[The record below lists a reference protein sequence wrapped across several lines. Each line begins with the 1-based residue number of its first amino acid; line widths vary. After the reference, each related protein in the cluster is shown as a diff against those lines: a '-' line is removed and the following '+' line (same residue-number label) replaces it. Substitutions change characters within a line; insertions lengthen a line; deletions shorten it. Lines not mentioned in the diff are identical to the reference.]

1 MPHSELVQS
10 LLRGLDILKYISNRP
25 DGMRLNEL
33 TAVTGLKKPTLHNL
47 LRTLIARG
55 FVFKDNMNRF
65 NIGPALYEIAGSGA
79 LTRRQMKAQ
88 AIFPLLAEKL
98 PGCTITLSTLSVD
111 TVRCLLRISPD
122 APGELQNPADRTF
135 TPYVMASAIVL
146 QAVYPEESARLEER
160 YPFDEYGVGMWGS
173 LENFSAAKQK
183 VLQDGFCSRI
193 SRRTLSLAFAMPE
206 CYVLGFSSPVE
217 YKYEI
222 EKYREVATN
231 FRNAVW
237 GINT

>member
-1 MPHSELVQS
+1 MPNSELVQS
-10 LLRGLDILKYISNRP
+10 LLRGLDILKHISNRP

-206 CYVLGFSSPVE
+206 CYVIGFSSPVE
-217 YKYEI
+217 YKYDI

>member
-10 LLRGLDILKYISNRP
+10 LLRGLDILKHISTRP

-65 NIGPALYEIAGSGA
+65 NIGPALYEISGSGT

-88 AIFPLLAEKL
+88 TIFPSLAEEL
-98 PGCTITLSTLSVD
+98 PGCTITLSNLSVD
-111 TVRCLLRISPD
+111 TVRCLLRISPY
-122 APGELQNPADRTF
+122 APGELQHPAERYF
-135 TPYVMASAIVL
+135 TPYVMVSSIVL
-146 QAVYPEESARLEER
+146 QAVYPEESVRLEER
-160 YPFDEYGVGMWGS
+160 YPFEEYGVGMWGS
-173 LENFSAAKQK
+173 QENFSAAKQK

-193 SRRTLSLAFAMPE
+193 SQRTLSLAFAMPE

-222 EKYREVATN
+222 EKYREAASR

-237 GINT
+237 GD

>member
-10 LLRGLDILKYISNRP
+10 LLRGLDILKHISTRP

-33 TAVTGLKKPTLHNL
+33 TVATGLKKPTLHNL
-47 LRTLIARG
+47 LRTLAARG

-65 NIGPALYEIAGSGA
+65 NIGPALYEISGSGT

-88 AIFPLLAEKL
+88 TIFPSLAEEL
-98 PGCTITLSTLSVD
+98 PGCTITLSNLSVD

-122 APGELQNPADRTF
+122 APGELQHPAERTF
-135 TPYVMASAIVL
+135 TPYVMVSSIVL
-146 QAVYPEESARLEER
+146 QAVYPEESVRLEER
-160 YPFDEYGVGMWGS
+160 YPFEEYGVGMWGS
-173 LENFSAAKQK
+173 QENFSAAKQK

-222 EKYREVATN
+222 EKYREAASR

-237 GINT
+237 GD

>member
-10 LLRGLDILKYISNRP
+10 LLRGLDILKHISNRP

-65 NIGPALYEIAGSGA
+65 NIGPALYEIAGSGS

-217 YKYEI
+217 YKYDI

>member
-1 MPHSELVQS
+1 MPYSELVQS
-10 LLRGLDILKYISNRP
+10 LLRGLDILKHISSHP

-47 LRTLIARG
+47 LRTLAARG

-65 NIGPALYEIAGSGA
+65 NIGPALYEIAGTGTLA
-79 LTRRQMKAQ
+79 RRQMKAQ
-88 AIFPLLAEKL
+88 SIFTSLAEEL
-98 PGCTITLSTLSVD
+98 PGCTITLSSLSVD

-122 APGELQNPADRTF
+122 APGELQRPVERCF
-135 TPYVMASAIVL
+135 TPYVMVSSIVL
-146 QAVYPEESARLEER
+146 QAAYPEEAVQLEER

-173 LENFSAAKQK
+173 QENFSAAKQK

-193 SRRTLSLAFAMPE
+193 SQRTLSLAFAMPE

-217 YKYEI
+217 YKYDI
-222 EKYREVATN
+222 EKYREVASN
-231 FRNAVW
+231 FRKAVW
-237 GINT
+237 GSDT

>member
-10 LLRGLDILKYISNRP
+10 LLRGLDILKHISTRP

-47 LRTLIARG
+47 LRTLAARG

-65 NIGPALYEIAGSGA
+65 NIGPALYEISGSGT

-88 AIFPLLAEKL
+88 TIFPSLAEEL
-98 PGCTITLSTLSVD
+98 PGCTITLSSLSVD

-122 APGELQNPADRTF
+122 APGELQRPAERYF
-135 TPYVMASAIVL
+135 TPYVMVSSIVL
-146 QAVYPEESARLEER
+146 QAVYPEESLRLEER

-173 LENFSAAKQK
+173 QENFSAAKQK

-193 SRRTLSLAFAMPE
+193 SQRTLSLAFAMPE

-222 EKYREVATN
+222 EKYREAASR

-237 GINT
+237 GD

>member
-1 MPHSELVQS
+1 MPHSELIQS
-10 LLRGLDILKYISNRP
+10 LLRGLDILKHISKRP
-25 DGMRLNEL
+25 EGMRLNEL
-33 TAVTGLKKPTLHNL
+33 TAVTGLKKPTLHNI
-47 LRTLIARG
+47 LRTLAARG

-65 NIGPALYEIAGSGA
+65 NIGPAIHEISGTGS
-79 LTRRQMKAQ
+79 LMRRQMKAQ
-88 AIFPLLAEKL
+88 SKFASLAEEL

-122 APGELQNPADRTF
+122 APGEIQRPADRCF
-135 TPYVMASAIVL
+135 TPYVMASSIVL
-146 QAVYPEESARLEER
+146 QAVYPEESVRLEER

-193 SRRTLSLAFAMPE
+193 SRGMLSLAFAMPE
-206 CYVLGFSSPVE
+206 CYVLGFYSPVQ
-217 YKYEI
+217 YKYDI
-222 EKYREVATN
+222 EKYREAASN

-237 GINT
+237 GD

>member
-1 MPHSELVQS
+1 MPNSELVQS
-10 LLRGLDILKYISNRP
+10 LLRGLDILKHISNRP

-122 APGELQNPADRTF
+122 APGELQHPADRTF

>member
-10 LLRGLDILKYISNRP
+10 LLRGLDILKHISNRP

-33 TAVTGLKKPTLHNL
+33 TAVTGLKKTTLHNL

-122 APGELQNPADRTF
+122 AQGELQHPADRTF

>member
-10 LLRGLDILKYISNRP
+10 LLRGLDILKHISTRP

-65 NIGPALYEIAGSGA
+65 NIGPALYEISGSGT

-88 AIFPLLAEKL
+88 TIFPSLAEEL
-98 PGCTITLSTLSVD
+98 PGCTITLSNLSVD

-122 APGELQNPADRTF
+122 APGELQHPAERYF
-135 TPYVMASAIVL
+135 TPYVMVSSIVL
-146 QAVYPEESARLEER
+146 QAVYPEESVRLEER

-173 LENFSAAKQK
+173 QENFSAAKQK

-193 SRRTLSLAFAMPE
+193 SQRTLSLAFAMPE

-222 EKYREVATN
+222 EKYREVATS

-237 GINT
+237 GD

>member
-1 MPHSELVQS
+1 MPNSELVQS
-10 LLRGLDILKYISNRP
+10 LLRGLDILKHISNRP

-122 APGELQNPADRTF
+122 APGELQHPAERTF

-237 GINT
+237 GSNT

>member
-10 LLRGLDILKYISNRP
+10 LLRGLDILKHISTRP

-65 NIGPALYEIAGSGA
+65 NIGPALYEISGSGT

-88 AIFPLLAEKL
+88 TIFPSLAEEL
-98 PGCTITLSTLSVD
+98 PGCTITLSNLSVD

-122 APGELQNPADRTF
+122 APGELQHPAERYF
-135 TPYVMASAIVL
+135 TPYVMVSSIVL
-146 QAVYPEESARLEER
+146 QAVYPEESVRLEER
-160 YPFDEYGVGMWGS
+160 YPFEEYGVGMWGS
-173 LENFSAAKQK
+173 QENFSAAKQK

-193 SRRTLSLAFAMPE
+193 SQRTLSLAFAMPE

-222 EKYREVATN
+222 EKYREAASR

-237 GINT
+237 GD

>member
-10 LLRGLDILKYISNRP
+10 LLRGLDILKHISTRP

-33 TAVTGLKKPTLHNL
+33 TVATGLKKPTLHNL
-47 LRTLIARG
+47 LRTLAARG

-65 NIGPALYEIAGSGA
+65 NIGPALYEISASGT
-79 LTRRQMKAQ
+79 LMRRQIKAQ
-88 AIFPLLAEKL
+88 SKFASLAEEL

-122 APGELQNPADRTF
+122 APGEIQRPTDRSF

-146 QAVYPEESARLEER
+146 QAVYPEKSVQLEKR

-173 LENFSAAKQK
+173 QENFSAEKQK
-183 VLQDGFCSRI
+183 VLQDGFCRRI
-193 SRRTLSLAFAMPE
+193 SRGTLSLAFAMPE
-206 CYVLGFSSPVE
+206 CYVLGFYTPAQYE
-217 YKYEI
+217 YDI
-222 EKYREVATN
+222 EKYREAASN

-237 GINT
+237 GD

>member
-10 LLRGLDILKYISNRP
+10 LLRGLDILKHISNHP

-55 FVFKDNMNRF
+55 FVFKDGMNRF
-65 NIGPALYEIAGSGA
+65 NIGPAVYEIAGSGA
-79 LTRRQMKAQ
+79 LARRQMKAQ

-160 YPFDEYGVGMWGS
+160 YPFDEYGVGLWGS
-173 LENFSAAKQK
+173 TENFAAAKAK
-183 VLQDGFCSRI
+183 VVQDGFCCRI
-193 SRRTLSLAFAMPE
+193 SKGMAALAFAMPE
-206 CYVLGFSSPVE
+206 YYALGFHFPMDNDFCVS
-217 YKYEI
+217 
-222 EKYREVATN
+222 KYREIAN
-231 FRNAVW
+231 EFRTMVW
-237 GINT
+237 EEQK